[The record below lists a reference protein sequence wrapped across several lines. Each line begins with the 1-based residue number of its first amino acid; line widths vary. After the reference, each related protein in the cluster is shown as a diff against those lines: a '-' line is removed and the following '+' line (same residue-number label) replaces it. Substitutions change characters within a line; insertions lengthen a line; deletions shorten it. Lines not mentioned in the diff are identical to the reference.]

1 MMEKKKNM
9 SPNDATRWLQH
20 DIFLCSVAS
29 FIRRGSVS
37 SWVWDRTSTWH
48 SIMLTA
54 QESEEDFQ
62 DVISRLWN
70 APLTHLYAQT
80 VYINSRNETFETA
93 FYAFI

>member
-1 MMEKKKNM
+1 
-9 SPNDATRWLQH
+9 
-20 DIFLCSVAS
+20 
-29 FIRRGSVS
+29 
-37 SWVWDRTSTWH
+37 
-48 SIMLTA
+48 MLTA

-80 VYINSRNETFETA
+80 VYIYGRNETCILGGTA